1 MIAKSS
7 LVPVGATPV
16 HEHRWKSFALAATL
30 AAGASVAFAAFMA
43 LQPGTPK
50 TIGLVDNMGQ
60 TAAALIAVVAC
71 ARAAQVSIGSQ
82 RLAWVLI
89 ATAGA
94 LFTASE
100 VAYTIHIVAL
110 GVTPA
115 PSLGDV
121 GCIASMIFAIA
132 GIAAFSNRSVRDS
145 FRARL
150 VIDGSIM
157 VIALGL
163 TAWALGFSQVLLDSG
178 ESWADRA
185 LTAIYPMAGIILI
198 STLALHL
205 RNATREQ
212 QARAGLL
219 FAGMAAIVI
228 ATCAYSFL
236 QAKVAYG
243 LRGSV
248 FDAGWVIG
256 YLMVAL
262 SAILPG
268 GKPGS
273 VKAAAPIDMWQL
285 MLPWFTILI
294 AAVTIV
300 VMSLQG
306 HQLDKFQTVGTGL
319 LATLLMLSQALAHG
333 DARRLLIESR
343 QTEAVLADVIAQAP
357 AGVVRVGPDLHI
369 RDASPRFGELLSI
382 GLQTQVGEPITVF
395 FEQEEAK
402 KLADSL
408 APLIGGTQSAAEDDI
423 ESKQSDGSSE
433 WLHWSAT
440 RVSRPDGTT
449 DYLILMFEDTT
460 ARHQAEAAGAA
471 NLAILERLN
480 QLKSDFLHNVSH
492 EFKTALTGI
501 QGFSEFMRDADQL
514 NLSDARAFATDI
526 YRDADRLDRMVTE
539 MLDLDR
545 AETSRATLR
554 LENVDM
560 NALIAHEVGLANKGL
575 DGITIAARL
584 DPDLPSIVGDAEKL
598 SMVIR
603 TLLESA
609 VKYSPDGGRI
619 AVSSRANLAGVEVG
633 IRDEG
638 TGLRSDF
645 DRTFFGRDDL
655 YANSPIRTVVGTGLG
670 LGIVRQVVQMH
681 GGRIWVE
688 QIEGGSEFH
697 VAIPTAP
704 PSRRVTVPEPEARGV
719 DQAVKVA

>member
-1 MIAKSS
+1 MIAKSG
-7 LVPVGATPV
+7 LVRLGATPV
-16 HEHRWKSFALAATL
+16 HDHRWKSFSLAATL
-30 AAGASVAFAAFMA
+30 AAVASVAFAAFLA
-43 LQPGTPK
+43 LQPGTPR
-50 TIGLVDNMGQ
+50 TIGLVDNTGQ

-82 RLAWVLI
+82 RLAWGLI

-94 LFTASE
+94 MFTASE
-100 VAYTIHIVAL
+100 VAYTIHVVAL

-115 PSLGDV
+115 PSLWDAGF
-121 GCIASMIFAIA
+121 IASMVFAIA

-145 FRARL
+145 LRARL

-163 TAWALGFSQVLLDSG
+163 TAWALGFNQVLSASG
-178 ESWADRA
+178 HSWDE
-185 LTAIYPMAGIILI
+185 LVLGGVYPAGGIMLV
-198 STLALHL
+198 STLGLHL
-205 RNATREQ
+205 RSAAREQ
-212 QARAGLL
+212 QVRAGLL
-219 FAGMAAIVI
+219 FGGMAAIVI
-228 ATCAYSFL
+228 STCVYSFL
-236 QAKVAYG
+236 QETGAYG

-248 FDAGWVIG
+248 FDAGWVAG

-262 SAILPG
+262 SAIMPAR
-268 GKPGS
+268 KPGS
-273 VKAAAPIDMWQL
+273 VKAAAPIDIWQL

-300 VMSLQG
+300 VMALQG

-319 LATLLMLSQALAHG
+319 LAALLMVSQALAHG

-357 AGVVRVGPDLHI
+357 AGVVRVGPDLCI
-369 RDASPRFGELLSI
+369 RDASPRFGELASI
-382 GLQTQVGEPITVF
+382 GLQKQVGAPITVF
-395 FEQEEAK
+395 FEQEEATR
-402 KLADSL
+402 LAESL
-408 APLIGGTQSAAEDDI
+408 APLIGGTQSTAEDDI

-440 RVSRPDGTT
+440 RVTRPDGTT

-560 NALIAHEVGLANKGL
+560 NALIAHEIGQANKGL
-575 DGITIAARL
+575 DGITIAAGL

-609 VKYSPDGGRI
+609 IKYSPDGGRI
-619 AVSSRANLAGVEVG
+619 AVSSHGNQAGVEVG
-633 IRDEG
+633 ISDQG

-645 DRTFFGRDDL
+645 DRTFFGKDDL

-670 LGIVRQVVQMH
+670 LGIVRQVVEMH

-688 QIEGGSEFH
+688 QLEGGSEFH
-697 VAIPTAP
+697 IALPTAP
-704 PSRRVTVPEPEARGV
+704 PSRRMTAPAPSGGA
-719 DQAVKVA
+719 DQPVKVA